1 MNIRAVGSLLL
12 LVGII
17 CSAIM
22 LGAPLE
28 TFVDLVSA
36 LLVGG
41 IILCCTLWS
50 FKPEEVITALSDS
63 FREQIDEE
71 ERAINNHTVL
81 SKMADF
87 SVAAGVIGTITG
99 LVMMLQSMEDPTTI
113 GPAMA
118 VALLT
123 MFYGTL
129 LGELVFRS
137 MANSCLNK
145 QNIVLQRPSRRGF
158 SSVYLTMVG
167 LFMLMTTFMVM
178 LLAMG

>member
-1 MNIRAVGSLLL
+1 
-12 LVGII
+12 
-17 CSAIM
+17 
-22 LGAPLE
+22 
-28 TFVDLVSA
+28 
-36 LLVGG
+36 
-41 IILCCTLWS
+41 
-50 FKPEEVITALSDS
+50 
-63 FREQIDEE
+63 
-71 ERAINNHTVL
+71 
-81 SKMADF
+81 
-87 SVAAGVIGTITG
+87 
-99 LVMMLQSMEDPTTI
+99 MEDPTTI